1 MVGGKQNQ
9 IAASEV
15 GDGSVA
21 TVEKLLKKLSSC
33 TIKIICTDGN
43 YAYNKH
49 INIKHVITKAETCL
63 VEAYNSIL
71 RHCLA
76 RLQRKTKSYS
86 KSVEMLRLSVLLL
99 VNKFNNRQRL

>member
-1 MVGGKQNQ
+1 MNETIEVLEIDELYTFYKKKNQIRVCLAVNRNKLQ

-15 GDGSVA
+15 EDGSGA

-33 TIKIICTDGN
+33 NIKIMCTDGN

-63 VEAYNSIL
+63 VETYNSIL
-71 RHCLA
+71 RHSLA
-76 RLQRKTKSYS
+76 
-86 KSVEMLRLSVLLL
+86 
-99 VNKFNNRQRL
+99 

>member
-1 MVGGKQNQ
+1 MAVG
-9 IAASEV
+9 IR
-15 GDGSVA
+15 
-21 TVEKLLKKLSSC
+21 LKSC
-33 TIKIICTDGN
+33 LKNYHRVLYCTDGN

-49 INIKHVITKAETCL
+49 IKEPIKHVITKAETCL

-86 KSVEMLRLSVLLL
+86 KSVEMLRLSVVLL

>member
-1 MVGGKQNQ
+1 MNCIHFIKKKNQIRVWLAVNRNKLQ

-15 GDGSVA
+15 GDGSGA

-49 INIKHVITKAETCL
+49 INTRI
-63 VEAYNSIL
+63 
-71 RHCLA
+71 
-76 RLQRKTKSYS
+76 
-86 KSVEMLRLSVLLL
+86 MD
-99 VNKFNNRQRL
+99 